1 MKDNLFVLG
10 VCGKARSGKDTAAAL
25 LTQNLGSLYDNRVR
39 SFSLATPI
47 KYMLEELL
55 SYAGVE
61 TPTKYTDGDYK
72 EMPISDLDYISAREM
87 LQTLGTEWGKGH
99 VCRDL
104 WMRLL
109 LANAKAEPCFQN
121 GMFSVVVIPDI
132 RFDDEAEECDLVVE
146 ITRSELPAIAEHV
159 SEKGI
164 KDSYKDFT
172 ITNNGT
178 IGDLY
183 NSLAD
188 VVNRVLEEEE
198 RYYERTIDRTRDTA
212 SAS

>member
-10 VCGKARSGKDTAAAL
+10 VCGKARSGKDTAASI
-25 LTQNLGSLYDNRVR
+25 LTDSLHRLFSGRVQ
-39 SFSLATPI
+39 SYSLATPI

-55 SYAGVE
+55 RYAGIE
-61 TPTKYTDGDYK
+61 YPTAYLHGDKK
-72 EMPISDLDYISAREM
+72 EVPLSELDYISAREM

-109 LANAKAEPCFQN
+109 LANAKTDPFFQS

-164 KDSYKDFT
+164 KDSYKDFI

-178 IGDLY
+178 MGDLY

-198 RYYERTIDRTRDTA
+198 RYYERDFDRTRDTA